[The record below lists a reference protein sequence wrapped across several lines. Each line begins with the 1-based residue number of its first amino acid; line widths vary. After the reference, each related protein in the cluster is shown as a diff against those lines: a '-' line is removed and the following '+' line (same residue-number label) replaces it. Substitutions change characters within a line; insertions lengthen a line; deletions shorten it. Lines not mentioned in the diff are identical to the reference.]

1 MVIDTGLIFSML
13 SALVTLG
20 SLCVGFGILKGK
32 LDHAIEEN
40 VRQGD
45 QIKNCATKDE
55 VESVARR
62 ATEDRERNSD
72 QHKQLFDATNI
83 HAKQI
88 GELDVT
94 LRLLKESF
102 DKLQM
107 EIRSGIESI
116 QRELR
121 ELRK

>member
-1 MVIDTGLIFSML
+1 MIDTGFIFSML
-13 SALVTLG
+13 SALITLG
-20 SLCVGFGILKGK
+20 GLCVGFGILKGK
-32 LDHAIEEN
+32 LDHAVEEN

-62 ATEDRERNSD
+62 ATEDRERNSE
-72 QHKQLFDATNI
+72 QHKQLFEATNI

-102 DKLQM
+102 DKLQI

-121 ELRK
+121 GLGK